1 MTIKPMPMACV
12 VVASLMLGGCSWFS
26 HKSAKSDADIAAAAA
41 AEAEA
46 EVVNG
51 VAAEPAQATQAPA
64 PVAAPPAQSP
74 GAAVVDF
81 LTMHQRM
88 GNSGLPDAG
97 SMNAYSAFLC
107 PSLASAL
114 RDARVRQ
121 EQFRASKPDEKP
133 PLVEGDLFSSL
144 FEGPDSYSAAESKLD
159 GPRAMVKMDLRH
171 GEGGAATSWQDT
183 MVLELDDGIWCISDV
198 EYGGKWP
205 SANRGRLSET
215 LKQ

>member
-1 MTIKPMPMACV
+1 MQTKAIPGMVLIAV
-12 VVASLMLGGCSWFS
+12 LLGSGCSWFS
-26 HKSAKSDADIAAAAA
+26 PKPDKPEAAAADSSLTQA
-41 AEAEA
+41 VTPVELTEAPLA
-46 EVVNG
+46 
-51 VAAEPAQATQAPA
+51 PMPAPA
-64 PVAAPPAQSP
+64 PAAQSP
-74 GAAVVDF
+74 EAAVVDF

-107 PSLASAL
+107 PSLAGAM

-121 EQFRASKPDEKP
+121 EQFRASRPDEKP

-144 FEGPDSYSAAESKLD
+144 FEGPDSYAAAESNID
-159 GPRAMVKMDLRH
+159 GSRARVKMDLRH
-171 GEGGAATSWQDT
+171 GEGSGATAWQDT
-183 MVLELDDGIWCISDV
+183 VALELDDGIWCIADV

-205 SANRGRLSET
+205 FANRGRLSET